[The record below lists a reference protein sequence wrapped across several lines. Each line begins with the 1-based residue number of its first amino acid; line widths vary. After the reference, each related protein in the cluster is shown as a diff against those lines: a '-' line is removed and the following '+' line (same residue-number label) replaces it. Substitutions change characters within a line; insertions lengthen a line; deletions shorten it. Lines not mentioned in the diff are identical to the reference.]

1 MSATACPDSS
11 GGYRASL
18 GRRLLASLR
27 RLLLVCGPALL
38 VSVGYVDPGNWAT
51 DLEGGS
57 RFGYQLFWVLVASS
71 AVAVVLQTLSA
82 KLGIV
87 TGTNLAQACRDAYSP
102 RINLALWALA
112 EFGIIACD
120 SAEVVGSA
128 IALNL
133 LFGVPLWLG
142 AGLTALDVLVLLV
155 LQHRR
160 LAVLQACVGG
170 LLLAIAGCLGFELWL
185 ARPALGELV
194 GGLVPRLPPGALFT
208 AIGILGATLMPH
220 NLYLQSAL
228 VSKSSAEQQPTA
240 LRRSWLTTAIAL
252 NVALVLNV
260 AILLL
265 AAATFSTRG
274 LAVVDLRD
282 AHRLL
287 APFLGSGLA
296 AVLFAVALLCSG
308 QSATVTGT
316 LAGQIVM
323 EGFLRARLSPV
334 LRRGLTRCAAVVP
347 AVVVF
352 ASVGES
358 GTTRLLIGS
367 QVVLSLQ
374 LPFAIVPL
382 LRLTASPV
390 LMGRAAN
397 AARTRYLAGACALG
411 VCAANAVLLWKTFQD
426 LAVQDALAAQAFA
439 AVCVAGIGL
448 LAWISVVPLRNSGTL
463 APPPRAPHYPYRV
476 SP

>member
-1 MSATACPDSS
+1 VD
-11 GGYRASL
+11 L
-18 GRRLLASLR
+18 VRRVLR
-27 RLLLVCGPALL
+27 LCGPALL

-57 RFGYQLFWVLVASS
+57 RFGYQLFWVLIASS
-71 AVAVVLQTLSA
+71 TVAVLLQTLSA

-87 TGTNLAQACRDAYSP
+87 TGSNLAQACRDAYSP
-102 RINLALWALA
+102 RVNIALWALA

-142 AGLTALDVLVLLV
+142 AGLTALDVLVLLA

-160 LAVLQACVGG
+160 LAVLEACIGA
-170 LLLAIAGCLGFELWL
+170 LLLTIAVCLGFELWL
-185 ARPALGELV
+185 ARPAPSELV
-194 GGLVPRLPPGALFT
+194 RGLVPRLPPGALFI
-208 AIGILGATLMPH
+208 AVGILGATLMPH
-220 NLYLQSAL
+220 NLYLHSAL
-228 VSKSSAEQQPTA
+228 VSKSALAEQRTV
-240 LRRSWLTTAIAL
+240 LRRSFLTTAIAL

-265 AAATFSTRG
+265 AAAAFSTRG
-274 LAVVDLRD
+274 LTVVDLRD

-287 APFLGSGLA
+287 APLLGSGLA
-296 AVLFAVALLCSG
+296 AVLFAVGLLCSG

-323 EGFLRARLSPV
+323 EGFLRAKLSPV

-367 QVVLSLQ
+367 QVILSLQ

-382 LRLTASPV
+382 LRLTASPAV
-390 LMGRAAN
+390 MGRAKN
-397 AARTRYLAGACALG
+397 DSVTRSLAALCAAG
-411 VCAANAVLLWKTFQD
+411 VCAANAVLLWKTFGD
-426 LAVQDALAAQAFA
+426 LYVEAPLAAQVFA
-439 AVCVAGIGL
+439 ALCGAGMAL
-448 LAWISVVPLRNSGTL
+448 LAWISLVPLRAKATNDTASGATQ
-463 APPPRAPHYPYRV
+463 YQF
-476 SP
+476 